1 MLQLIKDLPEGRN
14 SLPNDI
20 ELTKIL
26 NISRST
32 VRVCVEHIIEAGII
46 KREGPIK
53 IVLRQPENHDIFAT
67 EASESSKE
75 AVIEKYFLNLINTGK
90 LLPGD
95 RFSEL
100 ELAQNSGCTTN
111 TVREFLIKFSNYG
124 LIQKSPRAR
133 WQMVKFDE
141 QFARELISFRQMV
154 EMRSVSD
161 LMKLSNEHPV
171 WASFSELLEQHIAVR
186 DDLNNRY
193 QEFPDLD
200 RALHLHI
207 QEASNNRFARQFFEI
222 ASFICH
228 YHYQWDKQGE
238 LERYEVAI
246 DEHIDLL
253 NNLITRNVSG
263 VVLSL
268 DNHLDSAKKTL
279 LRCVHGLES

>member
-161 LMKLSNEHPV
+161 LMKLSNDHPV